1 MIDKVFFF
9 FFSLLFS
16 ITLLELIFIFYV
28 LFLIILHV
36 YIIIFESFSSKIN
49 ENY

>member
-9 FFSLLFS
+9 FSLLFN

-36 YIIIFESFSSKIN
+36 I
-49 ENY
+49 